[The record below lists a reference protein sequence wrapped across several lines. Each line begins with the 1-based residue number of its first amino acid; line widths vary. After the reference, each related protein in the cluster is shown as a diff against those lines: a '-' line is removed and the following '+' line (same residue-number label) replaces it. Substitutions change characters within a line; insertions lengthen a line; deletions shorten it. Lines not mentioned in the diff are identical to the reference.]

1 MLAAIPE
8 TNASISPSIGIR
20 SPLKSRQLSMMDRQ
34 STMKGSDGG
43 MSPSRALAGA
53 SPKKGSAMDVNHT
66 RYHTTS
72 IVSATQDDDT
82 QSRRSSSMNYDALL
96 RPAENEEQMKNQLA
110 LLKQIIDETIDV
122 HEMFN

>member
-8 TNASISPSIGIR
+8 ANSTASPSIALR
-20 SPLKSRQLSMMDRQ
+20 SPLKSRQLSAMDNQ

-43 MSPSRALAGA
+43 MTPGGALTGVSPG
-53 SPKKGSAMDVNHT
+53 KGSAMDANHM

-72 IVSATQDDDT
+72 VVNDTQDDDT

-96 RPAENEEQMKNQLA
+96 RPAETEEQMKNQLA
-110 LLKQIIDETIDV
+110 LLKQIIDETIEP